1 MSIFGLNSFGHYNS
15 TPELQADS
23 LFREMTFEEK
33 VGQLNQYT
41 SDCKAT
47 DKITA
52 EGDKAT
58 QIRQGKVCSILNV
71 VGTEETKK
79 LQELALQSHLYIP
92 MISGLN
98 IIHGFRTTFPILLG
112 KTATCDLTHINKS
125 AHKAAT

>member
-71 VGTEETKK
+71 VSAEETKK
-79 LQELALQSHLYIP
+79 LRELVLQSHLHIP
-92 MISGLN
+92 MIFGIDVIKVFASPSLSHYVKLR
-98 IIHGFRTTFPILLG
+98 HGT
-112 KTATCDLTHINKS
+112 
-125 AHKAAT
+125 